1 MLHQPSIEI
10 SGNSGC
16 TVRLLTHDQRIMVEK
31 ECALPSYI
39 PRLQAQIRKQND
51 FRHALTNPAIIVPE
65 LYDEADNP
73 GLYSAR
79 MEFLPYL
86 NFIDFLGVC
95 SVPALMQS
103 IKAIEGFIDHNLRTE
118 YQTVNTSAL
127 LKLDEISRNVS
138 GEPHKQEIDQLF
150 GNKLRDRLTKKEI
163 NIPNGWCH
171 GDFTLS
177 NIVFSANG
185 NCIGLFDFLDSYID
199 SPIMD
204 LVKLRQD
211 THLHWSLTKSKKPF
225 SHLRVCQGL
234 RQLDLF
240 TKSKLSALGISG
252 KEYNILQSV
261 NVLRILPYANDTTT
275 LNFIQTSLKTL
286 ED

>member
-103 IKAIEGFIDHNLRTE
+103 IKAIEGFIDHNLRTD

-127 LKLDEISRNVS
+127 LKLDEISRNIS
-138 GEPHKQEIDQLF
+138 GEPQKQEIDQHF
-150 GNKLRDRLTKKEI
+150 GNKLRNRLTKKEI
-163 NIPNGWCH
+163 NRH
-171 GDFTLS
+171 
-177 NIVFSANG
+177 
-185 NCIGLFDFLDSYID
+185 
-199 SPIMD
+199 
-204 LVKLRQD
+204 
-211 THLHWSLTKSKKPF
+211 
-225 SHLRVCQGL
+225 
-234 RQLDLF
+234 
-240 TKSKLSALGISG
+240 
-252 KEYNILQSV
+252 
-261 NVLRILPYANDTTT
+261 
-275 LNFIQTSLKTL
+275 
-286 ED
+286 